1 MLIVPLQPV
10 VAQTLSIALGN
21 QPCQLRVYQ
30 NAAGLF
36 VDLYVNNALI
46 IGGVIALNGTR
57 IVRDVYLG
65 FAGDLFFA
73 DMFATP
79 TQPGVDPTGGAQ
91 LGVRWLLFYLEAS
104 EIEGDV

>member
-10 VAQTLSIALGN
+10 VAQTLSITLGG

-30 NAAGLF
+30 KSTGLF

-57 IVRDVYLG
+57 IVRDAYLG
-65 FAGDLFFA
+65 FVGDLFFA
-73 DMFATP
+73 DMFTTP
-79 TQPGVDPTGGAQ
+79 TQEGADPVGGAQ
-91 LGVRWLLFYLEAS
+91 LGARWLLFYLEAS